1 MTGLGAWTQRDCR
14 GVCLSSASPHL
25 PGQVG
30 LVSRPR
36 EYGHQVAGGKVPGLD
51 QGMRWGK
58 PRAACLAWPQARRA
72 EGRALPWM
80 PRQHVFMEAS

>member
-36 EYGHQVAGGKVPGLD
+36 EYRQQVAGGKVPLLD

-58 PRAACLAWPQARRA
+58 PQAACLAWPQACRT

-80 PRQHVFMEAS
+80 PRQHVFTEAS